1 MLTIAV
7 SSRALFYTEDG
18 DEIFKSQGAEAFNKY
33 MRSKEKTQLRPGPA
47 FNLVRKLL
55 ALNTY
60 EKGRDRVEVV
70 LLSRNSPDAGLRIMK
85 SILHYELDIERAVFT
100 QGGDRF
106 RYIAAFGAQ
115 LFLSTN
121 PSDVQ
126 SALSYGVASAEMM
139 PSVNE
144 INEDKYVRL
153 AFDGDSV
160 VFSNEADEINQRQGL
175 KAFQQSEQ
183 QHAKTPL
190 KAGPF
195 KVFIS
200 ELSKLQGHYEPEA
213 APIRIGL
220 FTARGVPAHE
230 RALRTLR
237 AWGVRLDEALFSGG
251 LPKGPFLKAFGADI
265 FFDDTK
271 HHVESANEHAVP
283 AGHVPYGSGKGL
295 TLVSAAK

>member
-1 MLTIAV
+1 MLTIAI
-7 SSRALFYTEDG
+7 SSRALFHTGDG
-18 DEIFKSQGAEAFNKY
+18 DEIFTKNGPSAFNKY
-33 MRSKEKTQLRPGPA
+33 MRAKERTPLRPGPA
-47 FNLVRKLL
+47 FNLIRKLL
-55 ALNTY
+55 ALNTS
-60 EKGRDRVEVV
+60 EKGRDRVEVI
-70 LLSRNSPDAGLRIMK
+70 LLSRNSPDAGLRIMR
-85 SILHYELDIERAVFT
+85 SILEYELDIERAVFT

-106 RYIAAFGAQ
+106 KYVAAFGAH

-121 PSDVQ
+121 SEAV
-126 SALSYGVASAEMM
+126 STSINYGVASAQMI
-139 PSVNE
+139 PLVSE
-144 INEDKYVRL
+144 IDEDKTVRL

-160 VFSNEADEINQRQGL
+160 VFSNEADEVNQKQGL
-175 KAFQQSEQ
+175 RAFQRSEQ
-183 QHAKTPL
+183 EQARRPL

-195 KVFIS
+195 KTFIS
-200 ELSKLQGHYEPEA
+200 ELSKLQAYYEPES

-237 AWGVRLDEALFSGG
+237 SWGVRLDEALFSGG

-271 HHVESANEHAVP
+271 HHVESASAHDVP

-295 TLVSAAK
+295 TVVK

>member
-7 SSRALFYTEDG
+7 SSRALFHTGDG
-18 DEIFKSQGAEAFNKY
+18 DEIFKKQGAEAFNKY
-33 MRSKEKTQLRPGPA
+33 MRSKERTALRPGPA
-47 FNLVRKLL
+47 FNLIRKLL
-55 ALNTY
+55 SLNTN

-70 LLSRNSPDAGLRIMK
+70 LLSRNSPDAGLRIMR
-85 SILHYELDIERAVFT
+85 SILEYELDIERAVFT

-106 RYIAAFGAQ
+106 KYVAAFGAH

-121 PSDVQ
+121 SNDVS
-126 SALSYGVASAEMM
+126 SALGYGVASAEMV
-139 PSVNE
+139 PVTSE
-144 INEDKYVRL
+144 ISEDKTVRL

-160 VFSNEADEINQRQGL
+160 VFSNEADEVNQRKGL
-175 KAFQQSEQ
+175 RAFQRSEQ
-183 QHAKTPL
+183 EHARTPL

-195 KVFIS
+195 KNFIS
-200 ELSKLQGHYEPEA
+200 ELSKLQAYYEPEA

-237 AWGVRLDEALFSGG
+237 SWGVRLDEALFSGG

-271 HHVESANEHAVP
+271 HHVESASQHDIP

-295 TLVSAAK
+295 TLVASSD